1 MMTRM
6 NVIKDQSKREEFYQY
21 GNNDG
26 YFTLLVSAYY
36 TFIDPMTMEEVDSI
50 DVTKNGELLKKTV
63 NTGLYANWNEGE
75 AKEWE
80 RFNGTYTANY
90 DNDGIIHDTTAIF
103 RAGSFSGEDHFKVT
117 KSKGRVAEVETSVY
131 YPENKTTMISDK
143 FVIEY
148 TDIEIDA
155 ARYASMI
162 NDIVLGQ
169 GNNYYNYFW
178 Y

>member
-1 MMTRM
+1 MMTRTD
-6 NVIKDQSKREEFYQY
+6 VIKDQSKREEFYQY

-90 DNDGIIHDTTAIF
+90 DENGIVTDTSGIF
-103 RAGSFSGEDHFKVT
+103 RAGPSGPQYKIEKTMENGLVT
-117 KSKGRVAEVETSVY
+117 ELVKQVPDNDPDTWMNESKYT
-131 YPENKTTMISDK
+131 
-143 FVIEY
+143 FEY
-148 TDIEIDA
+148 TDTAISQS
-155 ARYASMI
+155 RYAQMI
-162 NDIVLGQ
+162 NYFALGEFNQ
-169 GNNYYNYFW
+169 YYAYNW